1 MRRQATAGRLIRDQ
15 YPVIEVRPE
24 WGLGNEDMGTK
35 RKFWYRAPSQDTRWL
50 FKYPQ
55 PNTGQYW
62 AEKIAAEIARLIDVP
77 HARVELAIYEGDR
90 GSVTE
95 SFVRSRQ
102 EMIHGNQLLTD
113 AVTGYNPER
122 TFHQSSHTIGNI
134 RTALEH
140 VCKDPAAKREAKTRL
155 AEYLVL
161 DALIGNTDRH
171 HENWGMLRER
181 DGERWRHV
189 VAPSFDHASSLGR
202 ELRDPRRSL
211 LLNENRVGT
220 YVERGP
226 GAIFWSEEARR
237 GPSPLQLVRYA
248 AKRYADSFRP
258 VLRKT
263 GELDRNALR
272 AVVCRV
278 PDDWMSPSAAEFA
291 VEMMTYSQNQLRKIF
306 D

>member
-1 MRRQATAGRLIRDQ
+1 
-15 YPVIEVRPE
+15 
-24 WGLGNEDMGTK
+24 MGTK
-35 RKFWYRAPSQDTRWL
+35 RKFWYCTPSQDTRWL

-55 PNTGQYW
+55 PNTGQHW

-77 HARVELAIYEGDR
+77 HARVELAIYRGDR

-113 AVTGYNPER
+113 AVAGYNPER
-122 TFHQSSHTIGNI
+122 TFHQSSHTIENI
-134 RTALEH
+134 RTALEY
-140 VCKDPAAKREAKTRL
+140 VCKDPAGKREAKTRL

-181 DGERWRHV
+181 DGERWRHA

-202 ELRDPRRSL
+202 ELRDERRIL

-220 YVERGP
+220 YVERGA

-237 GPSPLQLVRYA
+237 GPNPLQLVRYA
-248 AKRYADSFRP
+248 AMRYADSFRP
-258 VLRKT
+258 VLRKI

-272 AVVCRV
+272 AVVHRV
-278 PDDWMSPSAAEFA
+278 PDDWISPSATEFA
-291 VEMMTYSQNQLRKIF
+291 VEMMTYSQNQLRKII
-306 D
+306 DE